1 MSLKWENISYIGRVN
16 LPQILT
22 YKVNVNQDI
31 PKIIP
36 QKFIFKDYVKDLTY
50 TIIQT
55 TILNLRRIIP
65 NTGEG
70 LS

>member
-1 MSLKWENISYIGRVN
+1 MSLKWENISYIGKVN

-36 QKFIFKDYVKDLTY
+36 
-50 TIIQT
+50 
-55 TILNLRRIIP
+55 
-65 NTGEG
+65 
-70 LS
+70 